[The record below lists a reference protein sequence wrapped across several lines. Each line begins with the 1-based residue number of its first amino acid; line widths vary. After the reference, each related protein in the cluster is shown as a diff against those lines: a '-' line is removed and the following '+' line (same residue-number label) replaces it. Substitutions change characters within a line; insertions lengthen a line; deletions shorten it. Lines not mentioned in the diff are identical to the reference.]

1 MRRSLVRGM
10 ASGAAAGALWGTVF
24 LVPAVLNGFSPF
36 ELSIGRYVAY
46 GLVSAVVLGVNARPL
61 MRRLDRSAWWGLVW
75 LSLSG
80 NLVYYLL
87 LAFAVQSAGGAATS
101 LIVGLVPV
109 VVAVVARHDADAI
122 PMRRLA
128 PALALSVTGVALIAY
143 SALSAQT
150 TQVAPWPTRL
160 LGLVCAVGALLS
172 WSAYS
177 IGNARWLTRRH
188 DLGSHEWSLL
198 TGLMTGALSL
208 LLVPVALAVGTPA
221 HDLEQWW
228 LFVGMSMGVAL
239 FASVLGNAF
248 WNRASRLLPLS
259 LSGQMIV
266 FETLAAL
273 LYSFL
278 WHRRWPDALEW
289 AAIALLV
296 AGIVQCARV
305 HRGALPQTQ
314 PGNNA
319 DNRS

>member
-1 MRRSLVRGM
+1 MHRSLVRGI

-24 LVPAVLNGFSPF
+24 LVPAVLTGFSPL

-46 GLVSAVVLGVNARPL
+46 GVVSAALLGMKAWPL

-75 LSLSG
+75 LSLAG
-80 NLVYYLL
+80 NLVYYFL
-87 LAFAVQSAGGAATS
+87 LAFAVQSADGAATS

-128 PALALSVTGVALIAY
+128 PALALSVAGVTLIAY

-150 TQVAPWPTRL
+150 TQAASWPTRL
-160 LGLVCAVGALLS
+160 LGLLCATGALLS

-177 IGNARWLTRRH
+177 IGNARWLARRH
-188 DLGSHEWSLL
+188 DLSSHEWSLL
-198 TGLMTGALSL
+198 TGLVTGALAL

-221 HDLEQWW
+221 HESEQLW
-228 LFVGMSMGVAL
+228 LFVSMSMGVAL

-278 WHRRWPDALEW
+278 WHRRWPDVAEW

-305 HRGALPQTQ
+305 HRGAM
-314 PGNNA
+314 PGEVA
-319 DNRS
+319 VS

>member
-1 MRRSLVRGM
+1 MHRSLVRGI

-24 LVPAVLNGFSPF
+24 LVPAVLTDFSPL

-46 GLVSAVVLGVNARPL
+46 GVVSAALLGMKAWPL
-61 MRRLDRSAWWGLVW
+61 MRRLDRAAWWGLVW
-75 LSLSG
+75 LSLAG
-80 NLVYYLL
+80 NLVYYFL

-128 PALALSVTGVALIAY
+128 PALALSVAGVTLIAY

-150 TQVAPWPTRL
+150 TQAASWPTRL
-160 LGLVCAVGALLS
+160 LGLLCATGALLS

-177 IGNARWLTRRH
+177 IGNARWLARRH
-188 DLGSHEWSLL
+188 DLSSHEWSLL
-198 TGLMTGALSL
+198 TGLVTGALAL

-221 HDLEQWW
+221 HESEQLW
-228 LFVGMSMGVAL
+228 LFVSMSMGVAL

-278 WHRRWPDALEW
+278 WHWRWPDVAEW

-305 HRGALPQTQ
+305 HRETM
-314 PGNNA
+314 PGEVA
-319 DNRS
+319 VS